1 MATHPMS
8 PVDAAWY
15 HMDGPANLAMVTGVM
30 LTGERF
36 DFERVKS
43 VYQHRILAFDR
54 FRQRVV
60 ERGFPVSSPHWEDM
74 PNFDIGQH
82 LHHVALPSP
91 HDRAALT
98 TLLDDIASAPLDH
111 EQPLWQ
117 VHVVDDVDGGSALI
131 MRYHHCIGDGTAMMA
146 VIEQLADDAPELQP
160 ASTAAD
166 ESLAEE
172 APGHGLLAPALD
184 AISRQAAKALA
195 LANSAADA
203 VAHPQQ
209 LIERAALVLE
219 GAEMVVTELLK
230 RPDPRSPFK
239 GDFGMRKRVAW
250 SHPVALDDIKA
261 IGASAGAK
269 VNDVLVA
276 GMTGALRSY
285 LRQRGV
291 RVNETTVRA
300 MVPVDLRP
308 PHLAGKLGNEFGLV
322 VLDLAV
328 SSPRRMDRLAK
339 TKARMDAL
347 KRSPE
352 AAAMLALFSVFG
364 RAPKALEDFATEIF
378 GSKASV
384 VMTNV
389 AGPRKTLYLAGV
401 PIERMMFWVPHPG
414 RQLGMGI
421 SILSYKGTATL
432 AVIADAHLVP
442 DPEAITDQ
450 FNREFA
456 AMLRQVQAA
465 AAKARAAKPAM
476 RTTVV
481 KAPARKTA
489 ARPKA
494 ATRPRSTAR

>member
-1 MATHPMS
+1 
-8 PVDAAWY
+8 
-15 HMDGPANLAMVTGVM
+15 
-30 LTGERF
+30 
-36 DFERVKS
+36 
-43 VYQHRILAFDR
+43 
-54 FRQRVV
+54 
-60 ERGFPVSSPHWEDM
+60 
-74 PNFDIGQH
+74 
-82 LHHVALPSP
+82 
-91 HDRAALT
+91 
-98 TLLDDIASAPLDH
+98 
-111 EQPLWQ
+111 
-117 VHVVDDVDGGSALI
+117 
-131 MRYHHCIGDGTAMMA
+131 
-146 VIEQLADDAPELQP
+146 
-160 ASTAAD
+160 
-166 ESLAEE
+166 
-172 APGHGLLAPALD
+172 
-184 AISRQAAKALA
+184 
-195 LANSAADA
+195 
-203 VAHPQQ
+203 
-209 LIERAALVLE
+209 
-219 GAEMVVTELLK
+219 MVVAELLK

-352 AAAMLALFSVFG
+352 AAAMLALFNVFG

-456 AMLRQVQAA
+456 AMRRQVQAA
-465 AAKARAAKPAM
+465 TAKAQTAKPAV